1 MGSKSERDRFHPE
14 TLAEWRAWLA
24 VNHLGSKGVWLVSWK
39 AGTGRPRLGYEES
52 VEEALAFGWVDSQA
66 ATLDG
71 ERAMLWFTP
80 RKANSPWS
88 LTNKER
94 IARLEA
100 SGRIADAGRGAVRA
114 AKANG
119 MWTLLDDAQN
129 LIVPDDLAEALAA
142 TPGARERW
150 DAFSAS
156 ARRRLL
162 EWIVLARR
170 PATRATRIAET
181 ARRAALGDPDAPA
194 DASGSG
200 PG

>member
-1 MGSKSERDRFHPE
+1 MANSHDQIHAE

-39 AGTGRPRLGYEES
+39 ASTGRPRIGYEES
-52 VEEALAFGWVDSQA
+52 VEEALAFGWIDSKSRS
-66 ATLDG
+66 LDD
-71 ERAMLWFTP
+71 ERTMLWFTA
-80 RKANSPWS
+80 RKADSPWS

-129 LIVPDDLAEALAA
+129 LIVPDDLAAALAEPA
-142 TPGARERW
+142 GAREHW
-150 DAFSAS
+150 DGFAPS
-156 ARRRLL
+156 ARRSLL
-162 EWIVLARR
+162 EWIVLARK
-170 PATRATRIAET
+170 PATRQNRIAET
-181 ARRAALGDPDAPA
+181 ARCAALGEVANRPA
-194 DASGSG
+194 T
-200 PG
+200 

>member
-1 MGSKSERDRFHPE
+1 MVTHRDRDQLHAE
-14 TLAEWRAWLA
+14 TVPEWRAWLA
-24 VNHLGSKGVWLVSWK
+24 VNHLASKGVWLVSWK
-39 AGTGRPRLGYEES
+39 AFTRRPRISYEES

-66 ATLDG
+66 ATLDD
-71 ERAMLWFTP
+71 ERAMLWFTA

-129 LIVPDDLAEALAA
+129 LVVPDDLARALAA
-142 TPGARERW
+142 APGARENW
-150 DAFSAS
+150 DAFSATV
-156 ARRRLL
+156 RRGLL

-170 PATRATRIAET
+170 PATRASRIEET
-181 ARRAALGDPDAPA
+181 AARAARADPAPA
-194 DASGSG
+194 
-200 PG
+200 P